1 MLTRR
6 YSFHD
11 FSNGLFTHGFL
22 VTVVKEMTAK
32 KDTSRANK
40 IVLSGSGIKLGAT
53 STQTMSS
60 NSPSDTPTEPKRA
73 NKPLMEKRRRAR
85 INQSLAVLKSLIV
98 ESNVKSNNCKV
109 NDGQKPKHSKLEKA
123 DILEIT
129 VRHFTRHRNLDNP
142 DLDKYR
148 AGYTDCARE
157 VARYLATPEA
167 LPHANVPSL
176 SDTGSKSRLLRHLDS
191 CVLEIDTE
199 ISTTTTTSSTKDP
212 LLQHEYPRT
221 PTTTDCSQDSSNPLD
236 YSKTKNHHG
245 GNIMNLSSKIDS
257 THLPLPP
264 LPQNQDENNN
274 GGRLFETLVPP
285 THSHTHDSNFSSSSS
300 GASSVVNLVATKTSK
315 KTNHKAITT
324 TNSTSSHNSKRN
336 KSFVVVATVD
346 KSDDSSSSSN
356 PPPSKKMMLKTTE
369 MVRMKKKTKEVENTR
384 TAFLVGAKMINC
396 PQSVFYVWLYLC
408 LCLRI

>member
-199 ISTTTTTSSTKDP
+199 ISTTTTTTAATKDP

-285 THSHTHDSNFSSSSS
+285 TLPHTHDSNFSSSSS

-336 KSFVVVATVD
+336 KSFAVVAMVD

-369 MVRMKKKTKEVENTR
+369 MVREKKQKKYKTHEQHFSWSKND
-384 TAFLVGAKMINC
+384 
-396 PQSVFYVWLYLC
+396 
-408 LCLRI
+408 